1 MVARLTAG
9 GGPLAE
15 FGRVDQTRE
24 TVALV
29 LAGGG
34 ARGAYEAG
42 ALSVLLP
49 ALEDAGLRPRII
61 VGTSVGA
68 INGVYAASR
77 AHEPASSVTADGE
90 AIWRELRWEQVV
102 RPLVSRGTLERLLLY
117 LGEVAGVP
125 GAEIPG
131 LLDPAPLAETLL
143 QRVSFE
149 RLHANVVDGHLD
161 AAAVVGTSSLTSRSV
176 VFHDG
181 GRPPAHDPIRGID
194 YVAAALGDE
203 HARASAAIPGFFPAV
218 HVERPHRAAGWY
230 FDGGTRLNTPIK
242 PALTLGADRVVV
254 VALNSVARAPPQLAG
269 EDRPDALEGAAQLIQ
284 AVLVDPLVH
293 DVRTLAMVNELVV
306 AASDPSGELAG
317 KRRVPYVLVAPRE
330 PDAIGKI
337 ARRVFR
343 EHFSDSHGALRSPNV
358 ALLGRLVA
366 GGRDPAHGELLS
378 YLFFEG
384 EFAGALIE
392 LGRQDARRWL
402 DEEHDDGLWQ
412 VGQPAVGGAGAE

>member
-42 ALSVLLP
+42 A
-49 ALEDAGLRPRII
+49 R
-61 VGTSVGA
+61 GTSVGA

-102 RPLVSRGTLERLLLY
+102 RPLVSPGTLERLLLY

-402 DEEHDDGLWQ
+402 EEEHDDGLWQ